1 VRAMLGTIIVI
12 IVFALTGLGLY
23 AAAKEKLGKVGS
35 SLSSGLGALA
45 GYALETTSGYSWVLN
60 LALAGSI
67 PAIVFVIGHIAL
79 VGVLI
84 INTIRYK
91 QAIR

>member
-1 VRAMLGTIIVI
+1 MLGTIIVI

-45 GYALETTSGYSWVLN
+45 GYALETTSGYSFLESPYEVW
-60 LALAGSI
+60 GI
-67 PAIVFVIGHIAL
+67 PHYL
-79 VGVLI
+79 LI
-84 INTIRYK
+84 ESEER
-91 QAIR
+91 

>member
-1 VRAMLGTIIVI
+1 MLGTVLVIVI
-12 IVFALTGLGLY
+12 FALTGLGLY
-23 AAAKEKLGKVGS
+23 AACKERLGKVGS

-60 LALAGSI
+60 LALAGSL
-67 PAIVFVIGHIAL
+67 PALIFIIGHFAL
-79 VGVLI
+79 VAVLVF
-84 INTIRYK
+84 NTIRYK